1 MEVQNNL
8 VPPVVPEMQEVQ
20 SDQMTDKAL
29 VKRLWLWTI
38 LSVVFLLIVG
48 GCVWGYYQLQFD
60 IFGKKTDVFAEEISF
75 NGKEIPDLDSLKNHL
90 RRFKNLKKADLGSF
104 PVEVE
109 QSFALRQ
116 AFPDTELVYQT
127 VVLIENETY
136 RTDITSLNVS
146 EHGITDFRTF
156 SRKLEYLPELKT
168 VIFGDITIPN
178 TEKEK
183 LESAFPEVSFEVIE
197 TYDVYGK
204 QVMVNAESLDLRDV
218 QLDASILD
226 QIALFPNL
234 VSVDLHGQKLTDE
247 ERIALITTF
256 PEISFGWTVFYD
268 GEEYDSSIKEL
279 DLSGKRMTED
289 DLPELKSVIAQF
301 SDLEIVNMCNCGLG
315 NETLANFRQEIRTAK
330 VVWRVYLGSRWSL
343 RTDAIAF
350 SVLIIHYDYPRMYS
364 NNLHV
369 LKYCPELLAL
379 DLGHQ
384 AISDISGICEWLPE
398 LRLLILADN
407 QIWDISP
414 LKNLKHLHYLEL
426 FLNRISDLSPL
437 AELRELVDVNISYN
451 PIGDI
456 TPLLN
461 SPMMQRVWMES
472 TYCGWNSVSLLKET
486 YPDAKI
492 VLIGSGS
499 VDQGWRWGNA
509 RYEQMMDM
517 WKNNYYGDEFQKYDD
532 LAVEL
537 GLR

>member
-1 MEVQNNL
+1 MEVQNNPL
-8 VPPVVPEMQEVQ
+8 PPVAPEQQENKP
-20 SDQMTDKAL
+20 DQMNEKDL
-29 VKRLWLWTI
+29 VKRLWFWAI

-48 GCVWGYYQLQFD
+48 GCVWGYNQTHFEV
-60 IFGKKTDVFAEEISF
+60 FGQQTDLFAEEISF
-75 NGKEIPDLDSLKNHL
+75 NGREIPDLESLKNHL
-90 RRFKNLKKADLGSF
+90 RRFKNLKKADFGSF
-104 PVEVE
+104 PVEAE

-116 AFPDTELVYQT
+116 AFPNTELVYQT

-136 RTDITSLNVS
+136 RTDITTLDVS
-146 EHGITDFRTF
+146 EHGITDFRAF
-156 SRKLEYLPELKT
+156 MRKLDYLSELKT
-168 VIFGDITIPN
+168 VVFGNETIPI

-183 LESAFPEVSFEVIE
+183 LVAAYPDVSFEVIG

-204 QVMVNAESLDLRDV
+204 QVLANAESLDLRDV
-218 QLDASILD
+218 ELDASIFD
-226 QIALFPNL
+226 QIALFPQL
-234 VSVDLHGQKLTDE
+234 RTVDLHGQMLTDD
-247 ERIALITTF
+247 ERISLTTAF

-268 GEEYDSSIKEL
+268 GEEYDSSLTEFDI
-279 DLSGKRMTED
+279 SGKRLTED
-289 DLPELKSVIAQF
+289 DLPELKRVIAQF
-301 SDLEIVNMCNCGLG
+301 PDLEIVNMCNCGLG
-315 NETLANFRQEIRTAK
+315 NETLAKFRSEIRTAK

-343 RTDAIAF
+343 RTDAVAF
-350 SVLIIHYDYPRMYS
+350 SVLIVHYDYPRMYS

-437 AELRELVDVNISYN
+437 ADLHELVDVNISYN

-456 TPLLN
+456 SPLLH

-472 TYCGWNSVSLLKET
+472 TYCGWNSVALLQET

-492 VLIGSGS
+492 VLAGSGS

-517 WKNNYYGDEFQKYDD
+517 WKNDYYGDEFQKYDD
-532 LAVEL
+532 LAIEL